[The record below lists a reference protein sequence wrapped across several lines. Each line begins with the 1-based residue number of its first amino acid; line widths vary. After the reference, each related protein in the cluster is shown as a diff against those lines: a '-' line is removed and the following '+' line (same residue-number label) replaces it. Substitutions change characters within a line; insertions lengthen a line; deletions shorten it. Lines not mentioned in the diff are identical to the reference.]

1 MLYQFLWPTQ
11 IAAAITLD
19 FYFLRGI
26 RNSLLPS
33 ASLMLP
39 WKSHNF
45 KGVWS
50 IFYPLIKAVH

>member
-19 FYFLRGI
+19 FYFLKGI

-33 ASLMLP
+33 ASHAALEITQ
-39 WKSHNF
+39 F
-45 KGVWS
+45 KGVRS
-50 IFYPLIKAVH
+50 LFYPLIKAVH

>member
-19 FYFLRGI
+19 FYFLKGT

-33 ASLMLP
+33 ASLMLL
-39 WKSHNF
+39 WKSHNL
-45 KGVWS
+45 KVLE
-50 IFYPLIKAVH
+50 IFSTR

>member
-19 FYFLRGI
+19 FYFLKGI

-39 WKSHNF
+39 WKSHNLKVF
-45 KGVWS
+45 GVF
-50 IFYPLIKAVH
+50 FYPLIKAVH